1 MSKRHLL
8 VTALVAALCTG
19 ILVLFTEIERSVPHW
34 LHCGGRVS
42 RQSPDPIC
50 RR

>member
-8 VTALVAALCTG
+8 VSGLVAALCAG
-19 ILVLFTEIERSVPHW
+19 ILVLFTEIEASVQQWLGCGPLVALPHP
-34 LHCGGRVS
+34 RE
-42 RQSPDPIC
+42 C

>member
-8 VTALVAALCTG
+8 VSALVAALCTG
-19 ILVLFTEIERSVPHW
+19 ILVLFTEIEDSFRLWTRCTPLQGAPH
-34 LHCGGRVS
+34 
-42 RQSPDPIC
+42 SPEC